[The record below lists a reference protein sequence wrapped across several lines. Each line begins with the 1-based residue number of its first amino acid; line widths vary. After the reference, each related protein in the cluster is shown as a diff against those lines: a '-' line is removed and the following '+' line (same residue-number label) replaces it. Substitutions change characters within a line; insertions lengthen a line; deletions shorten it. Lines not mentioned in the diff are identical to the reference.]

1 MRSLLL
7 ALSLLAALPPVA
19 WRHRVLPN
27 GLEVYSVEDHASP
40 SVSVQVWYRVGSK
53 DDPPGRSGFAHLFE
67 HMMFKS
73 TAHMPSEM
81 LDRLTEDVGGENNA
95 TTGDDVTNYFENIPS
110 NYLQSLL
117 WAEGERL
124 GSLDV
129 NEANFKSEREVVK
142 EEFRSSV
149 LAPPY
154 GLFYYAIDKDSFAK
168 HPYARPTIGSIE
180 DLDAATLTDVQRFHS
195 TFYRPDNAVLVV
207 AGDFEPAQLD
217 GWVDRY
223 LGAVPRPSAAVPRVK
238 VDEPPR
244 AAAKRITEK
253 APNVPLPA
261 VAYTWLAPRAN
272 ASDSQALY
280 VAAAI
285 LSTGD
290 SSRMVQSLV
299 YKQQVAQEV
308 GAYADLRGDLG
319 LFVVTATPASGKTP
333 AEAKK
338 AIEAELKKLEETR
351 ATAAELEKV
360 KNILLTNELQGRETN
375 AGKAF
380 AIGRAATVLG
390 DVNAVNT
397 DLARLQ
403 AVSADDVLRVMR
415 RYVRDAKPV
424 VITYV
429 GGGAK

>member
-7 ALSLLAALPPVA
+7 SLSLLAALPPIA

-53 DDPPGRSGFAHLFE
+53 DDPAGRSGFAHLFE

-95 TTGDDVTNYFENIPS
+95 TTGDDVTNYFESIPS

-117 WAEGERL
+117 WAEGERM

-142 EEFRSSV
+142 EEFRSGV

-180 DLDAATLTDVQRFHS
+180 ELDAATLTDVQRFHS

-223 LGAVPRPSAAVPRVK
+223 LGVVAKPAAPLPRVK
-238 VDEPPR
+238 VEEPRR
-244 AAAKRITEK
+244 AATKRITEH

-272 ASDSQALY
+272 APDSQALY
-280 VAAAI
+280 VAAAL
-285 LSTGD
+285 LSNGD
-290 SSRMVQSLV
+290 SSRMMQSLV

-308 GAYADLRGDLG
+308 GVYADLRGDLG
-319 LFVVTATPASGKTP
+319 LFVVTATLASGKTP
-333 AEAKK
+333 AAAKK
-338 AIEAELKKLEETR
+338 SIEAELKKLQETR
-351 ATAAELEKV
+351 VTAAELEKV
-360 KNILLTNELQGRETN
+360 KNILLTNELQQRETN
-375 AGKAF
+375 EGKAF
-380 AIGRAATVLG
+380 AIGRASTVLG

-403 AVSADDVLRVMR
+403 AVTADDVLRVMR
-415 RYVRDAKPV
+415 RYVGDAKPV

-429 GGGAK
+429 AGGAK